1 MGNYE
6 ELKAAVSSVIK
17 TNGNQE
23 ITGQVLQNTL
33 TTLISQFGANATF
46 AGIATPTTLP
56 GTPDQNVFYIASVPG
71 NYVNFGNIT
80 NKNGELMVLQN
91 SGGNWTYSIIAGVT
105 RGEYSGAYA
114 MGALANGGVYGKD
127 DGKVI
132 ANRNCFG
139 IPGRLNPNTGAIES
153 EDTDFNYSAFIRV
166 YAGEKIRLRTHN
178 SSAAK
183 SYMALAAY
191 TNFIDAN
198 IVIGSCVVVN
208 AGVGFTITTYTV
220 PAGINYIRVCSS
232 SESTAESNEVG
243 FLHPQWGLRYEIEQ
257 KDQLTDQISRTIF
270 DNATTLWIN
279 EKFANIG
286 CILSEQDVIG
296 QNKNYCYSD
305 YIRVLPRMPLTIT
318 QMNGTVSVAK
328 LSYYDI
334 NKVRIGTV
342 VTSANAFDVIVP
354 DDAYFVRFCYM
365 WNVNNVTT
373 VCRIRI
379 AANIL
384 SQLELINN
392 KFDIFPFATNG
403 VVRGKT
409 FFDLSKWVKDLEITY
424 YGDTVPMKIGY
435 IGNLDPNGLRLGL
448 LLSGSKTR
456 LFDFNY
462 TDIADTYGVIEKWN
476 TQYNIRVRVVF
487 NFNNPGTGIDMT
499 NLTGG
504 ADIDKR
510 AFNGGNGLIKQIDAM
525 QMRVIRKPD
534 LFRLNMTASN
544 ANESRWQYI
553 TLCGNNPIAK
563 PTTVDGVRVFATIP
577 LGSNVEI
584 YKVNGL
590 NKKDF
595 KFGGTGILVGTYT
608 IDATNYQANKYKGVE
623 FTFDK
628 SIIAEP
634 GDYFYI
640 QIEGTAA
647 ISFLQVY
654 SSATGSGGWYLYN
667 ATKMPETANEW
678 SSGFG
683 SPFIEI
689 KTRNEFGFNVGVDAE
704 HRITNGYVPYK
715 PIDTKEFPY
724 TKSRS
729 LTWRFNGYRSIIDRN
744 FIANKIKVPMWLTS
758 AGDVIQY
765 KLVLFAN
772 PTSVS
777 LGSVQDLT
785 DLVDGVDFSNTIN
798 QQTTIR
804 LKKPV
809 QFYKGSVIGF
819 VLQTG
824 STSTVYGA
832 LVANTDAETLA
843 GKLQFIYSQ
852 TEAQE
857 SWTATLSV
865 AATDNNYTPQFEY
878 ILDERPE
885 IQIAEQWQPRH
896 TNIISNTKD
905 FDIVDAGATANG
917 MGYNVVNQT
926 NTHIIQLRHPVETYL
941 EHRKLAIAVHVNAAP
956 TSGDIRFE
964 VGSNDTTD
972 QFGHSILRITG
983 QTFQLI
989 QLHSGVETVK
999 FTDTLTDIT
1008 IEAGGNYVLG
1018 FQKETDYIDYF
1029 IYDGTNTYTKRCNK
1043 KGDGVSWEMLAL
1055 GWGYGYFSALNG
1067 DFWVKDC
1074 SFSSPYFPICKI
1086 ALHGDSFVEGAT
1098 MVQYG
1103 LENRYCALLEQ
1114 AIGAGNMAIYGKGG
1128 EAFREFWFNQFVK
1141 ENDWFRAPYVFF
1153 ALGTNNNSLGN
1164 YLPYAQQAINVC
1176 KQNGQTPVLVTI
1188 TPRPTVSE
1196 ANLTAMNDWIR
1207 NSGEKYVDMNLAV
1220 TVPGNQYQWRDGYVL
1235 GDLVHPSVAG
1245 HKAMFERIT
1254 IDLPEL
1260 LNV

>member
-6 ELKAAVSSVIK
+6 ELKAAVASVIK

-33 TTLISQFGANATF
+33 TTLISQVGANATF

-132 ANRNCFG
+132 ANRDCFG
-139 IPGRLNPNTGAIES
+139 IPGRLNPDTGAIES

-178 SSAAK
+178 NSAAK

-191 TNFIDAN
+191 TDFIDAN
-198 IVIGSCVVVN
+198 ISIGNCVTVN
-208 AGVGFTITTYTV
+208 AGVGFTRTTYIV
-220 PAGINYIRVCSS
+220 PTGIKYIRVCT
-232 SESTAESNEVG
+232 STLSANNSPEVG

-257 KDQLTDQISRTIF
+257 KDELTDQISRALF
-270 DNATTLWIN
+270 DDVTTLWIS

-286 CILSEQDVIG
+286 YIKEGADVIG
-296 QNKNYCYSD
+296 TNPDYCYSD
-305 YIRVLPRMPLTIT
+305 YIRVLPRMPLAIT
-318 QMNGTVSVAK
+318 QMNGTASAAK
-328 LSYYDI
+328 ISYYDI

-342 VTSANAFDVIVP
+342 VTSATSINATVP
-354 DDAYFVRFCYM
+354 DNAYYARFCYM

-373 VCRIRI
+373 LCQIKI
-379 AANIL
+379 AANVMA
-384 SQLELINN
+384 QLNTIND
-392 KFDIFPFATNG
+392 KFDLFPFATNG
-403 VVRGKT
+403 VYGNKT
-409 FFDLSKWVKDLEITY
+409 YFDLSKWVKDLEITY
-424 YGDTVPMKIGY
+424 FGDVTPMKIGY

-448 LLSGSKTR
+448 LLSGTSTR
-456 LFDFNY
+456 LFDFYY
-462 TDIADTYGVIEKWN
+462 TDIADTYGIIEKWN
-476 TQYNIRVRVVF
+476 LTYNIRVRVLF
-487 NFNNPGTGIDMT
+487 NFNNTGTGIDMT
-499 NLTGG
+499 NGGG
-504 ADIDKR
+504 ADIDDR

-525 QMRVIRKPD
+525 QNRVIRKPD
-534 LFRLNMTASN
+534 MPNVNITAIN

-563 PTTVDGVRVFATIP
+563 PTPVDGVRVFATIP

-590 NKKDF
+590 GIRDF
-595 KFGGTGILVGTYT
+595 KFAGTGKLMGTYT
-608 IDATNYQANKYKGVE
+608 IDASNYKANKYEGVE
-623 FTFDK
+623 FVFDNA
-628 SIIAEP
+628 IIAEP

-647 ISFLQVY
+647 VSFLQIY
-654 SSATGSGGWYLYN
+654 SSVEGGRWYLWN
-667 ATKMPETANEW
+667 ATKMPEVASEW
-678 SSGFG
+678 NYGYG
-683 SPFIEI
+683 CPLIHV

-704 HRITNGYVPYK
+704 HRIVNGYVPYK

-724 TKSRS
+724 TNTRS
-729 LTWRFNGYRSIIDRN
+729 LTWRFVGYRSLIDRN
-744 FIANKIKVPMWLTS
+744 FIANKIKVPMWFTS
-758 AGDVIQY
+758 SGDIIQY

-772 PTSVS
+772 NTS
-777 LGSVQDLT
+777 LKNVQDLT
-785 DLVDGVDFSNTIN
+785 DLVDSVDFSNTVTN
-798 QQTTIR
+798 QTTIR
-804 LKKPV
+804 LNKPI
-809 QFYKGSVIGF
+809 QFYKGSVVGF
-819 VLQTG
+819 IVQTG
-824 STSTVYGA
+824 STSTMYGA

-852 TEAQE
+852 TEAHE
-857 SWTATLSV
+857 SWTATLAV
-865 AATDNNYTPQFEY
+865 ATTNNNYTPQFEY

-896 TNIISNTKD
+896 TNIISNTKN
-905 FDIVDAGATANG
+905 FDIVDAGATENG

-926 NTHIIQLRHPVETYL
+926 NTRIIQLRHPVETYL

-1008 IEAGGNYVLG
+1008 IEVGGNYVLG
-1018 FQKETDYIDYF
+1018 FQKETNYIEYF

-1043 KGDGVSWEMLAL
+1043 RGDSVNWGMLVL

-1086 ALHGDSFVEGAT
+1086 ALHGDSFVEGST

-1128 EAFREFWFNQFVK
+1128 EAFRAFWFNQFVK

-1153 ALGTNNNSLGN
+1153 ALGINNSSLGN

-1176 KQNGQTPVLVTI
+1176 KQNGQTPILVTI
-1188 TPRPTVSE
+1188 TPHPTVSE